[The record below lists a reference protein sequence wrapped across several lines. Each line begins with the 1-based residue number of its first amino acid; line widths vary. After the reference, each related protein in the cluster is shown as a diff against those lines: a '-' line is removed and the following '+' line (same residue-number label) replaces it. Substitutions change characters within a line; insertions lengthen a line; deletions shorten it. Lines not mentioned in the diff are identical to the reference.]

1 MTKTY
6 IPLTSYLFDRSF
18 VTSMS
23 DNVPVGSLLDPLK
36 DISSALSLL
45 FYSLAET
52 YFENCVRISQLHK
65 RTTRTGK
72 MTVF

>member
-1 MTKTY
+1 
-6 IPLTSYLFDRSF
+6 
-18 VTSMS
+18 MS
-23 DNVPVGSLLDPLK
+23 DNVPVESLLDPLK